1 MRQEAIEDLNAVE
14 DLLVEP
20 LSNGWRGSELNDA
33 VIEAYNRGL
42 DGFGRIQSHGYSS
55 EDDDDIEPEAAPTA
69 HPVDRSNRVLASG
82 EPVPDDQSHT
92 ALKPSGQQQDYVVLA
107 ESERHKGYV
116 RRYRDA
122 YRHLKCGKITTM
134 SRAIAE
140 TYARDPSFYTGTFC
154 STCCGHFPIGEDG
167 EFVWYEMDGT
177 TGPKVG
183 T

>member
-1 MRQEAIEDLNAVE
+1 MSADVNKLVSFNSYEDE
-14 DLLVEP
+14 FFD
-20 LSNGWRGSELNDA
+20 GSHVKA
-33 VIEAYNRGL
+33 
-42 DGFGRIQSHGYSS
+42 
-55 EDDDDIEPEAAPTA
+55 T
-69 HPVDRSNRVLASG
+69 VL
-82 EPVPDDQSHT
+82 T
-92 ALKPSGQQQDYVVLA
+92 

-116 RRYRDA
+116 RPYRDA